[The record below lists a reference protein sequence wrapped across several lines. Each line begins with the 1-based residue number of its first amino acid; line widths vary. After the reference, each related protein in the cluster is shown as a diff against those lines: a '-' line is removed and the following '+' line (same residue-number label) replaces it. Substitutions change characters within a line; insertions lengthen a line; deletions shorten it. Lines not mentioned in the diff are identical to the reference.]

1 MSLACLGMFILA
13 SSSWCWCIESRGVA
27 AGDGV
32 WRDECVR
39 DDAVGVLYGDADA
52 HSIKQISVA
61 IATGAHT
68 HTAKQSKSQHPSIMN
83 LHTHTSRSPSCVYVC
98 LSMRTASSGVAIWLF
113 AIASSRGSYHSAPVV
128 GGLLALVLAALDV
141 TALAKP
147 EVLESVVRRA
157 PTWEQLVA
165 FRQRKAYF
173 SNTRRAK
180 QNAAR
185 LRGSCAR
192 RRRAE
197 GRRRTSDGSMRRW
210 SRRIW
215 RIR

>member
-1 MSLACLGMFILA
+1 MATRTRIG
-13 SSSWCWCIESRGVA
+13 SSRSRSPSP
-27 AGDGV
+27 
-32 WRDECVR
+32 RVR
-39 DDAVGVLYGDADA
+39 
-52 HSIKQISVA
+52 
-61 IATGAHT
+61 T
-68 HTAKQSKSQHPSIMN
+68 HTAKQSKAKQITASKHACTYI
-83 LHTHTSRSPSCVYVC
+83 HTPYALLLVCVC

-113 AIASSRGSYHSAPVV
+113 AIASSRGSYHSALVG

-185 LRGSCAR
+185 LAGKL
-192 RRRAE
+192 RAKMTGGGPE
-197 GRRRTSDGSMRRW
+197 ADERW
-210 SRRIW
+210 VDATMEPTHLANPIERNLAIDPEL
-215 RIR
+215 

>member
-1 MSLACLGMFILA
+1 M
-13 SSSWCWCIESRGVA
+13 
-27 AGDGV
+27 
-32 WRDECVR
+32 
-39 DDAVGVLYGDADA
+39 
-52 HSIKQISVA
+52 H
-61 IATGAHT
+61 
-68 HTAKQSKSQHPSIMN
+68 
-83 LHTHTSRSPSCVYVC
+83 LHTHLHALLCVC
-98 LSMRTASSGVAIWLF
+98 MSLHAHSLRRRHLAICD
-113 AIASSRGSYHSAPVV
+113 ASSRGSYHSALVG

-185 LRGSCAR
+185 LAGKL
-192 RRRAE
+192 RAKTTGGGPE
-197 GRRRTSDGSMRRW
+197 ADERW
-210 SRRIW
+210 VDATMEPTHLANPIERNLAIDPEL
-215 RIR
+215 

>member
-1 MSLACLGMFILA
+1 MHAPTYTPHLSFLCM
-13 SSSWCWCIESRGVA
+13 R
-27 AGDGV
+27 
-32 WRDECVR
+32 
-39 DDAVGVLYGDADA
+39 
-52 HSIKQISVA
+52 
-61 IATGAHT
+61 
-68 HTAKQSKSQHPSIMN
+68 
-83 LHTHTSRSPSCVYVC
+83 

-113 AIASSRGSYHSAPVV
+113 AIASSRGSYHSALVG

-185 LRGSCAR
+185 LAGKL
-192 RRRAE
+192 RAKTTGGGPE
-197 GRRRTSDGSMRRW
+197 ADERW
-210 SRRIW
+210 VDATMEPTHLANPIERNLAIDPEL
-215 RIR
+215 